1 MKQIEQQNKRVSP
14 SPQKGAITERG
25 LFRLMLPSLLG
36 ILLCSTCLAG
46 LTWACF
52 SDSVTSSANTI
63 TAATFTVEVTITEI
77 TEAETGS
84 EGSLTTTAGAGST
97 DPSTNGSLASGA
109 GGQEE
114 PPSAESVTAPNTAAK
129 NAEEST
135 LMANVLSMET
145 TAPSTDPPT
154 NEEGDTDTGTGTQQG
169 STPVV
174 SQGDEGSS
182 SDTGSENGTG
192 SETGAGSETG
202 TGEGSTPAEGPPEVD
217 SDPENEAS
225 GEGTPQVAD
234 TLSGQGIENAA
245 TDNPITLYLDGSTT
259 VECNNG
265 IYTLMSGKVYTVKTL
280 TPGRTYTVTLKA
292 SNTATGYCNISF
304 GGKEYHTV
312 ALAPNETISFTVCAS
327 EAYTSLTIA
336 PQWGTYYAPYY
347 APVGGTD
354 TAQIDNKGS
363 NGTPTTDDNTPK
375 QADSSAVEEPSADTD
390 ETLSGETGQSNGQT
404 NNGETA
410 GGTTEN
416 TTADTNDETTSGS
429 TGETAETPPGESD
442 ETTGMSTDGDEE
454 PANEGTDTEK
464 ANSEPSADEPTDTP
478 SEGQSEE

>member
-46 LTWACF
+46 LTWAYF

-63 TAATFTVEVTITEI
+63 TAATFTVDVTIE
-77 TEAETGS
+77 ETGS
-84 EGSLTTTAGAGST
+84 DE
-97 DPSTNGSLASGA
+97 TNGNSVNEA

-114 PPSAESVTAPNTAAK
+114 Y
-129 NAEEST
+129 T
-135 LMANVLSMET
+135 LTANVLSVGT
-145 TAPSTDPPT
+145 TTSPADTPT
-154 NEEGDTDTGTGTQQG
+154 NEKGGTDTETGTQQG

-202 TGEGSTPAEGPPEVD
+202 TGEGSTSKEGTSGGG
-217 SDPENEAS
+217 SDPEIKAA
-225 GEGTPQVAD
+225 GEGTLAASSLPNMESKTD
-234 TLSGQGIENAA
+234 T
-245 TDNPITLYLDGSTT
+245 PITTTAVKRNADGS
-259 VECNNG
+259 
-265 IYTLMSGKVYTVKTL
+265 YTLTAGKK
-280 TPGRTYTVTLKA
+280 YTVTLTA
-292 SNTATGYCNISF
+292 SGNTKGYCKVTVNENDYYTEKMDPAQELQELVFSIDCSSMTSETTVRITPGWVNSDYPNIEGEAATNKIDS
-304 GGKEYHTV
+304 GS
-312 ALAPNETISFTVCAS
+312 TIG
-327 EAYTSLTIA
+327 TS
-336 PQWGTYYAPYY
+336 
-347 APVGGTD
+347 
-354 TAQIDNKGS
+354 
-363 NGTPTTDDNTPK
+363 TTDDNATE
-375 QADSSAVEEPSADTD
+375 QADPPAVEEPSADTD
-390 ETLSGETGQSNGQT
+390 ETLRGETGQSNEQT

-410 GGTTEN
+410 GG

-429 TGETAETPPGESD
+429 TCETARTVPGESSK
-442 ETTGMSTDGDEE
+442 TTGESTDRDEE

-464 ANSEPSADEPTDTP
+464 ANSEPSADEPTAPP